1 MYKLIIADDER
12 SVLDGIADTIPWEE
26 YGICVAAKAEDGN
39 QMVRAAIECRA
50 DLLLTDIR
58 MPGLDGLTAIGYLKE
73 QLPDLQCVVITAYQE
88 FEYAKKAIE
97 LGVTGF
103 VTKPVLKQEVVEQ
116 ILSARDKLESVLAA
130 RQALESV
137 QKTKDPV
144 LMTPIERSLH
154 YMQEKIDTP
163 FTMTEVAEFMNMNP
177 SYFSRYFKEEVGISF
192 IEYVKRI
199 KVDRAKALLTTS
211 NMRIYEI
218 SSVLGYSSV
227 QYFSTMFKSLTGVT
241 PQEYKNRKG

>member
-26 YGICVAAKAEDGN
+26 YGIRVAAKAENGS
-39 QMVRAAIECRA
+39 QMVEAVMEHQA

-58 MPGLDGLTAIGYLKE
+58 MPELDGLSAIQYLKQ

-88 FEYAKKAIE
+88 FEYARKAIE
-97 LGVTGF
+97 LGVNGF

-116 ILSARDKLESVLAA
+116 VLNARDKLQSVLAA
-130 RQALESV
+130 KQALESV
-137 QKTKDPV
+137 QKSENPA

-154 YMQEKIDTP
+154 YMKEQIDTP
-163 FTMTEVAEFMNMNP
+163 FTMTEVAAFMNMNP
-177 SYFSRYFKEEVGISF
+177 SYFSRYFKEEMGISY
-192 IEYVKRI
+192 IDYVKQI
-199 KVDRAKALLTTS
+199 KVERARHLLTTS

-218 SSVLGYSSV
+218 SSALGYSSV
-227 QYFSTMFKSLTGVT
+227 QYFSTLFKSITGVT